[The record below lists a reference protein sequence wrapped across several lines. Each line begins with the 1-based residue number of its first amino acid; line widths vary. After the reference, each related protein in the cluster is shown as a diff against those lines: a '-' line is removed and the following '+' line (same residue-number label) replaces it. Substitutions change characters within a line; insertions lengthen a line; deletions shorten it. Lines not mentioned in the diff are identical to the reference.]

1 MQVIQCEVFV
11 PWTAC
16 GKRRSFAVT
25 LTLARL
31 MPLGRK
37 RYSRGGAA
45 RREKAAVKAH
55 ILVVDDDRHITEVLR
70 RALAYDGYSVE
81 VALRG
86 DEALNKVIERP
97 PDLVVLDRML
107 PGIDGLE
114 VCRRLRAAGNQVPI
128 LMLTAKDSIP
138 DRVAGLDTGAD
149 DYLVKPM
156 QLDELQAR
164 VRPLL
169 RRPNP
174 EQAEVLHFADLELDT
189 GSRLA
194 RRADREF
201 ALSTTEYELLQLF
214 LRRPRQ
220 VLTRDVI
227 MERVWGY
234 DFEGESNV
242 LEVYIGYLRSKLEA
256 GGEPR
261 LLHTVRGAGYVL
273 REKAEG

>member
-1 MQVIQCEVFV
+1 M
-11 PWTAC
+11 
-16 GKRRSFAVT
+16 
-25 LTLARL
+25 
-31 MPLGRK
+31 
-37 RYSRGGAA
+37 
-45 RREKAAVKAH
+45 KAH
-55 ILVVDDDRHITEVLR
+55 ILVVDDDRRITEVLR
-70 RALAYDGYSVE
+70 RALAYEGYSVD

-86 DEALNKVIERP
+86 DEALQRAIERP
-97 PDLVVLDRML
+97 PDLVVLDIML

-114 VCRRLRAAGNQVPI
+114 VCRRLRASGNQVPI

-149 DYLVKPM
+149 DYLVKPIE
-156 QLDELQAR
+156 LEELQAR
-164 VRPLL
+164 VRALL
-169 RRPNP
+169 RRRNP
-174 EQAEVLHFADLELDT
+174 EQTEVLRFGDLELDT
-189 GSRLA
+189 GTRLA
-194 RRADREF
+194 HRGPREIS
-201 ALSTTEYELLQLF
+201 LSTTEYELLALF
-214 LRRPRQ
+214 LHRPRQ

-273 REKAEG
+273 RGGSDA

>member
-1 MQVIQCEVFV
+1 M
-11 PWTAC
+11 
-16 GKRRSFAVT
+16 
-25 LTLARL
+25 
-31 MPLGRK
+31 
-37 RYSRGGAA
+37 
-45 RREKAAVKAH
+45 KAH
-55 ILVVDDDRHITEVLR
+55 ILVVDDDRRITEVLR
-70 RALAYDGYSVE
+70 RALAYEGYSVD

-86 DEALNKVIERP
+86 DEALNKAIERP
-97 PDLVVLDRML
+97 PDLVVLDLML

-114 VCRRLRAAGNQVPI
+114 VCRRLRTSGNQVPI

-138 DRVAGLDTGAD
+138 DRVAGLDIGAD
-149 DYLVKPM
+149 DYLVKPVE
-156 QLDELQAR
+156 LEELQAR
-164 VRPLL
+164 VRALL
-169 RRPNP
+169 RRRNP
-174 EQAEVLHFADLELDT
+174 EQTEVLRFADLELDT
-189 GSRLA
+189 GTRVA
-194 RRADREF
+194 HRGPREIS
-201 ALSTTEYELLQLF
+201 LSTTEYELLALF

-273 REKAEG
+273 RESAEG